1 MTHGDQ
7 KLRSV
12 REWAYSAIA
21 PQVLVVEYVST
32 SQTMPAQIN
41 IACIHGRPEEVVFY
55 EGDRTFAQD
64 PPHRFLRDEFET
76 ARRLLNV
83 SSQQWDDV
91 LTMCSRLSEPVDMV
105 RVDWLITNRGFVF
118 NELTNY
124 PAAGHLTLVGNPVH
138 APQELNRILGDLWSV
153 PQKY

>member
-1 MTHGDQ
+1 
-7 KLRSV
+7 
-12 REWAYSAIA
+12 
-21 PQVLVVEYVST
+21 
-32 SQTMPAQIN
+32 MPCQIQRCV
-41 IACIHGRPEEVVFY
+41 IPGRPGGVGLY
-55 EGDRTFAQD
+55 EGGRTVAQD
-64 PPHRFLRDEFET
+64 PPQRFLGDELET

-83 SSQQWDDV
+83 SSQQWDDG

-124 PAAGHLTLVGNPVH
+124 PAAGQLTLVGNPVH
-138 APQELNRILGDLWSV
+138 APQELNRILGDLWGV